1 MAKPN
6 FTLPN
11 KPAIKSGSIL
21 SYNYTDDFT
30 FVPAPL
36 TFNRDSAATR
46 VNEKGLIKDV
56 GYFGPELV
64 QNGDFSE
71 IGSELTSPVNFLGDW
86 FTTGATSITENT
98 FQASGSGIGVYF
110 SLTINKIY
118 KIKVSNVSGDISIRY
133 RTSNGGAGTV
143 AGNFDEFIYVNT
155 YNSTTPNIYLRASSE
170 TTATVG
176 NVSVKEVGQNWTF
189 GTGWSIEDGKAVKTS
204 GAGASLSQ
212 TLPIAVIGKKYKFTF
227 DTIVTGGA
235 ANATLYGVTIPVFS
249 TSGSQEHIIIST
261 STTGFNFYGTNLFEG
276 SIDNVSVIE
285 VLGDKPRIDYSD
297 SLTEPSLLLEPQST
311 NLVTYSED
319 FSNGW
324 NNQNIINIANQTTSP
339 DGANNGT
346 QLQPTQVSGVHLIS
360 AILSSSNVKTYS
372 VFAKQNGYKRFRLN
386 TGSSSNGFASF
397 NLNTGSVVS
406 TGGTFF
412 SSSNIEDYGNGWYRC
427 SITFLANAP
436 NNYTLAIEDDDGE
449 VNFLGDGISGI
460 YIWGAQIEELSYATS
475 YIPTAGS
482 TATRLGETANNA
494 GDVNVFNSEEGV
506 LYAEI
511 ANLSSSGGD
520 GYLSLSSDDG
530 TQNNR
535 ATIRFTAITNN
546 LACQYVIGGVNQTSM
561 DNILTDRTEFNK
573 IAFLYSLNNFVVYVN
588 GVKLST
594 DTSGAVLPNGTFKK
608 LTFNNGIVAPMYAKI
623 KNVQVFNK
631 TLTDRELEILT
642 IQ

>member
-46 VNEKGLIKDV
+46 VNEKGLIEDV

-71 IGSELTSPVNFLGDW
+71 IGPELVTN
-86 FTTGATSITENT
+86 
-98 FQASGSGIGVYF
+98 
-110 SLTINKIY
+110 
-118 KIKVSNVSGDISIRY
+118 
-133 RTSNGGAGTV
+133 
-143 AGNFDEFIYVNT
+143 GNFDTDSDWSKAGSVEIANSSANFTITSGSFAKISQNISLTNSKTYKLTLQVLGDNSGSNIYV
-155 YNSTTPNIYLRASSE
+155 RD
-170 TTATVG
+170 TATGDDGGLQEVITLVEG
-176 NVSVKEVGQNWTF
+176 TTDYTFYFTANANSNAIYIKRNTSSGNYQFSIDNVSVKEVGQNWTF
-189 GTGWSIEDGKAVKTS
+189 GTGWSMGDGKAVKTS
-204 GAGASLSQ
+204 GTGSSLVQ
-212 TLPIAVIGKKYKFTF
+212 AVPTTTVGKKYKFTF
-227 DTIVTGGA
+227 DAIVTSGVI
-235 ANATLYGVTIPVFS
+235 NATIYGITIPTFT
-249 TSGSQEHIIIST
+249 TSGSQEHTITATST
-261 STTGFNFYGTNLFEG
+261 SGFDFYGNAFFEG
-276 SIDNVSVIE
+276 SITNISIIE

-311 NLVTYSED
+311 NLLPYSED
-319 FSNGW
+319 FYGYRVASSTVTPNS
-324 NNQNIINIANQTTSP
+324 TTAP
-339 DGANNGT
+339 DGTNSGVLVTQGINQLVLRASNVISPSTTYTFSGYFKSSGSITKVSLDITDEGT
-346 QLQPTQVSGVHLIS
+346 QLFDLTNEWQRF
-360 AILSSSNVKTYS
+360 S
-372 VFAKQNGYKRFRLN
+372 VTAQSK
-386 TGSSSNGFASF
+386 
-397 NLNTGSVVS
+397 S
-406 TGGTFF
+406 TGPPYTFV
-412 SSSNIEDYGNGWYRC
+412 DVATNGLQGD
-427 SITFLANAP
+427 TFYA
-436 NNYTLAIEDDDGE
+436 
-449 VNFLGDGISGI
+449 
-460 YIWGAQIEELSYATS
+460 WGLQVEEKSYLTS
-475 YIPTAGS
+475 YIPTSGS
-482 TATRLGETANNA
+482 TATRLGETAINA

-535 ATIRFTAITNN
+535 ATIRFTATTNN
-546 LACQYVIGGVNQTSM
+546 LACQYVIGAVNQTSM

-573 IAFLYSLNNFVVYVN
+573 IAFLYSLNNFVVFVN

-623 KNVQVFNK
+623 KNVKVFNK
-631 TLTDRELEILT
+631 ALTDRELEILT